1 MQGYLEMSAGRDSI
15 TQAVLGF
22 ALLLGRVSTPT
33 IQACAIGTSVQVQ
46 LEDKIRDGKKREIIK
61 SQKRKAVTAEDSH

>member
-46 LEDKIRDGKKREIIK
+46 LEDKIRDGKNKERLLSLRRER
-61 SQKRKAVTAEDSH
+61 Q

>member
-33 IQACAIGTSVQVQ
+33 IQACAIGTFVQVQ
-46 LEDKIRDGKKREIIK
+46 LEDKIRDGKNKERLLSLRRER
-61 SQKRKAVTAEDSH
+61 Q